1 MGAIGLIATTSE
13 SRNLMTVRSQS
24 PPLGMRDAARAVAE
38 PYADFDDFYAAN
50 VGPITAQIRA
60 YVGDL
65 SEAEDLVADAFVKA
79 LARWKTISAYDNPAT
94 WVRRVA
100 WNLATNRLRRGA
112 VLRRLL
118 QRQRPAHVQGPQP
131 DRIDL
136 GQALAGLNERHRKAV
151 ILHYLADMTAVE
163 IAEQEGVAAATV
175 RSWLTRGRAA
185 LAERLSID
193 AFEEQQ

>member
-1 MGAIGLIATTSE
+1 MAASSLAPSSNMYRT
-13 SRNLMTVRSQS
+13 
-24 PPLGMRDAARAVAE
+24 PPAAPAS
-38 PYADFDDFYAAN
+38 YADFDGFYAAN

-65 SEAEDLVADAFVKA
+65 QEAEDLVAEAFCRA
-79 LARWKTISAYDNPAT
+79 LGRWKTISAYDNPAT

-100 WNLATNRLRRGA
+100 WNLATSKLRRGA

-118 QRQRPAHVQGPQP
+118 LRQRPIHIEGPQP

-136 GQALAGLNERHRKAV
+136 ELALSELKERHRKAV
-151 ILHYLADMTAVE
+151 ILYYLADMTTAE
-163 IAEQEGVAAATV
+163 IAEQEGVAEATV

-185 LAERLSID
+185 LAELLRID
-193 AFEEQQ
+193 TTEERG

>member
-1 MGAIGLIATTSE
+1 MAASSLAPPSNMYEE
-13 SRNLMTVRSQS
+13 SSLASTAQ
-24 PPLGMRDAARAVAE
+24 
-38 PYADFDDFYAAN
+38 ADFDGFYAAN

-65 SEAEDLVADAFVKA
+65 SEAEDLVADAFCRA

-100 WNLATNRLRRGA
+100 WNLATSKLRRGA

-118 QRQRPAHVQGPQP
+118 LRQRPAHVEGPGP
-131 DRIDL
+131 DRVDL
-136 GQALAGLNERHRKAV
+136 EQALSELKERHRKAV
-151 ILHYLADMTAVE
+151 ILHYLAGMTTAE
-163 IAEQEGVAAATV
+163 IAEQEHVAEATV

-185 LAERLSID
+185 LAERLRID
-193 AFEEQQ
+193 DIEERQ